1 MDLLHHICIGCLD
14 NIGFRYH
21 VPEHL
26 QPHIDYITPGIK
38 LTPVVRRSVK
48 VKRGSPWY
56 PRQPNRVSPHSEPFD
71 NFPWGWKPPSAVKLP
86 ADLQG
91 CGRNITP
98 ACIKALYQIPNA
110 TMATPG
116 NSLGLYEQGDYF
128 NEQDIDLFYA
138 EYAPYVPQGTYPLP
152 ALIDGANYSVPAY
165 SPWNAGEA
173 DIDIDMA
180 SVKITH
186 LLSQ

>member
-1 MDLLHHICIGCLD
+1 MRA
-14 NIGFRYH
+14 RYH

-38 LTPVVRRSVK
+38 LTPVVKRTVQ

-56 PRQPNRVSPHSEPFD
+56 PKRPNRVSLKSPPFD
-71 NFPWGWKPPSAVKLP
+71 GFPWDWKPSSAAKLP
-86 ADLQG
+86 KELQG

-98 ACIKALYQIPNA
+98 TCIKALYQIPNA
-110 TMATPG
+110 TQATPG

-128 NEQDIDLFYA
+128 NEGDVNLFYA
-138 EYAPYVPQGTYPLP
+138 EYAPWVPQGTFPIP
-152 ALIDGANYSVPAY
+152 ALIDGANYSVPTY
-165 SPWNAGEA
+165 SPLNGGEA

-180 SVKITH
+180 SVK
-186 LLSQ
+186 LNPGSC